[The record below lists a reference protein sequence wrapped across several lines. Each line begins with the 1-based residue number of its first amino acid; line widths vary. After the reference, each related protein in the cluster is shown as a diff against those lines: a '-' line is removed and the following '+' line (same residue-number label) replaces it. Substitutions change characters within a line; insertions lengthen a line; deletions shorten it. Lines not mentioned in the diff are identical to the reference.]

1 MKESEQKFNVG
12 GLNASEKSVGLNSV
26 NNEPDD
32 SDGLHYIELLL
43 DPVKVVAKAVH
54 HGKP

>member
-1 MKESEQKFNVG
+1 MKESEEKFNVG
-12 GLNASEKSVGLNSV
+12 GLNASEKSVGLDSGDD
-26 NNEPDD
+26 EPGD

-43 DPVKVVAKAVH
+43 DPVKVVAKAVQ